1 MRFDTLLGMTSLFVV
16 LGLAFSLVERAW
28 PERARAGYF
37 SRARLVDWAY
47 WPFSAFVTGNL
58 TRVLTLGFAGL
69 FALALGHRAP
79 LTQLSLSTA
88 RWGIGEL
95 PVALQLVI
103 AISLGDLVN
112 YWNHRLRHTRILWPF
127 HAVHHS
133 PRELDWLS
141 AVRMHPVDDA
151 IDNVMVGLV
160 VLAIGTRFDVWLA
173 TGPCLF
179 FFNVWLHANVR
190 WRFGWLERVI
200 ATPAFHRAHHS
211 DDTLAPRN
219 FAGVLPLW
227 DAIFGTLY
235 LPGRP
240 VESFGPG
247 ATPVPRGFFGQLVMP
262 FAQAIRAVRG

>member
-1 MRFDTLLGMTSLFVV
+1 MTSLFVV
-16 LGLAFSLVERAW
+16 LGLAFSLVERVW
-28 PERARAGYF
+28 PDRRRAKTF
-37 SRARLVDWAY
+37 SRERLIDWAY

-69 FALALGHRAP
+69 FALLLGHRAP

-88 RWGIGEL
+88 RWGVGGL
-95 PVALQLVI
+95 PIALQLAI
-103 AISLGDLVN
+103 AIALGDLVN

-127 HAVHHS
+127 HAIHHS

-151 IDNVMVGLV
+151 IDNVTVGLF

-173 TGPCLF
+173 TGPFLF

-211 DDTLAPRN
+211 AGRHGTKN
-219 FAGVLPLW
+219 FAGVFPVY
-227 DAIFGTLY
+227 DAIFRTLY
-235 LPGRP
+235 LQKGPI
-240 VESFGPG
+240 ESFGPG
-247 ATPVPRGFFGQLVMP
+247 DTSVPSGLFGQLTTP
-262 FAQAIRAVRG
+262 FAQAVTAARCALSSAH

>member
-1 MRFDTLLGMTSLFVV
+1 
-16 LGLAFSLVERAW
+16 
-28 PERARAGYF
+28 
-37 SRARLVDWAY
+37 
-47 WPFSAFVTGNL
+47 
-58 TRVLTLGFAGL
+58 
-69 FALALGHRAP
+69 
-79 LTQLSLSTA
+79 
-88 RWGIGEL
+88 
-95 PVALQLVI
+95 
-103 AISLGDLVN
+103 
-112 YWNHRLRHTRILWPF
+112 
-127 HAVHHS
+127 
-133 PRELDWLS
+133 
-141 AVRMHPVDDA
+141 MHPVDDA